1 MLENTQTP
9 VATRSSVQ
17 VVVISLVTVVLII
30 FSRYTLVTT
39 CVRLRYYPGNSDL
52 SAGYTGP

>member
-17 VVVISLVTVVLII
+17 IAAISLVTVFLII
-30 FSRYTLVTT
+30 FSRYTLVTA
-39 CVRLRYYPGNSDL
+39 CFRLCHYPENSDL

>member
-17 VVVISLVTVVLII
+17 VAAISYMVNAIPHRVV
-30 FSRYTLVTT
+30 FQ
-39 CVRLRYYPGNSDL
+39 
-52 SAGYTGP
+52 TG